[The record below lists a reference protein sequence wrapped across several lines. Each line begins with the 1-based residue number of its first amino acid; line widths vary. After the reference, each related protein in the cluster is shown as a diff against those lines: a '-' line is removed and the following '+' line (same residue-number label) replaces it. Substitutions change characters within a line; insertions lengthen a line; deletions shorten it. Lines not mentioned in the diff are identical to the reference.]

1 MSLIDGQTEH
11 GQLNSSSDHERL
23 ISEYNRL
30 KHERESVNVEPRNKW
45 LGYPLGL
52 SGWSVEYLILTMS
65 EIRNEKNRMKRMVKL
80 DYAITQLN
88 EKIEKLRGKN
98 PSDPNIKL
106 LENGLEVAYK
116 EWGGLAISQDKD
128 LTLSKPRNQKGA
140 AQPAPVVPAE
150 EAN

>member
-1 MSLIDGQTEH
+1 
-11 GQLNSSSDHERL
+11 
-23 ISEYNRL
+23 
-30 KHERESVNVEPRNKW
+30 
-45 LGYPLGL
+45 
-52 SGWSVEYLILTMS
+52 MS

-128 LTLSKPRNQKGA
+128 LTFR
-140 AQPAPVVPAE
+140 
-150 EAN
+150 